1 MSQPITVHGAPR
13 GRYFERFGI
22 SREVLDNVLAA
33 ALSGGATDC
42 DLFFEHSVVTSVSL
56 SDGSVNKAS
65 THVDLGLGVRAR
77 FGEAVGYAY
86 TENLGLA
93 SMLSAA
99 KTASAIAAGGGSRE
113 TVDLALLDLPSYY
126 PVQRRWEAVGMDLRV
141 PMVRRWEEQA
151 FALDERIQKVQTHLV
166 DGERVLL
173 IVRPD
178 GRLAEDYQP
187 MCRAMVVCSAE
198 AEGGR
203 LESNSYN
210 LAARGGLEYFDDL
223 ERQDRMV
230 RRAVER
236 TTFLLDAGKPPAGEM
251 PVVLAAGA
259 SGILLHEAIGH
270 GLEADFNRKGISIYA
285 SRLNKKVAPDF
296 VTVVDDG
303 TVEGSRGAIN
313 VDDEGNL
320 AERTVLIEEGVLRGY
335 MHDEISA
342 AHYGVQPTG
351 SGRRESFRHHPIPRM
366 RATYMEPGP
375 HSPEEII
382 ANTKRGIYC
391 TSFQNG
397 AVQIGAGDFTFYMKT
412 GWLIEDGKLTR
423 PIKDVNIIGN
433 GPAALEQVDMVGGD
447 LLLDEGG
454 WTCGKDGQGV
464 PVSQGQPTV
473 RVGSL
478 TVGGEG

>member
-1 MSQPITVHGAPR
+1 MRDLHIAHTSSR

-22 SREVLDNVLAA
+22 TREVLDTVLAS

-42 DLFFEHSVVTSVSL
+42 DLYFEHSVVTSVSL
-56 SDGSVNKAS
+56 SDGAVNRAA

-77 FGEAVGYAY
+77 FGDQVGYAY
-86 TENLGLA
+86 TEDLSVS
-93 SMLSAA
+93 SMRSAA
-99 KTASAIAAGGGSRE
+99 RTASAIAAGGGSRG

-126 PVQRRWEAVGMDLRV
+126 PVQRRWEAVGMDVRV
-141 PMVRRWEEQA
+141 PMVREWEKKA
-151 FALDERIQKVQTHLV
+151 FDLDERIRKVQTHLV
-166 DGERVLL
+166 DAEKFIL

-198 AEGGR
+198 GSDGK

-210 LAARGGLEYFDDL
+210 LAARAGLEYFDDV

-230 RRAVER
+230 ARAVER

-285 SRLNKKVAPDF
+285 SRMNKKVAPDF

-320 AERTVLIEEGVLRGY
+320 PERTVLIEEGVLKGY

-342 AHYGVQPTG
+342 SHYGVEPTG

-375 HSPEEII
+375 HAPDDII
-382 ANTKRGIYC
+382 ANTKKGIYC
-391 TSFQNG
+391 TSFSNG

-412 GWLIEDGKLTR
+412 GWVIEDGKLTR

-433 GPAALEQVDMVGGD
+433 GPAALEQVDMVGDD
-447 LLLDEGG
+447 LVLDEGG

-473 RVGSL
+473 RVAAL

>member
-1 MSQPITVHGAPR
+1 MTDLTSVPQR

-22 SREVLDNVLAA
+22 TREWLDRVLGA

-42 DLFFEHSVVTSVSL
+42 DLYFEHAVTTSVSL
-56 SDGSVNKAS
+56 SDGAVNKAS

-77 FGEAVGYAY
+77 FGDQVGYAY
-86 TENLGLA
+86 TEDLSLDA
-93 SMLSAA
+93 MLRAA
-99 KTASAIAAGGGSRE
+99 RTAAAIAGTTGDR
-113 TVDLALLDLPSYY
+113 TPVDLALLDLPSYY
-126 PVQRRWEAVGMDLRV
+126 PVQKRWETVGMDVRV
-141 PMVRRWEEQA
+141 PMVRAWEEAA
-151 FALDERIQKVQTHLV
+151 FKQDARIKKVQTHLV
-166 DGERVLL
+166 DSEKVVMV
-173 IVRPD
+173 VRPD

-187 MCRAMVVCSAE
+187 MTRAMVICSAE
-198 AEGGR
+198 GEGGR

-210 LAARGGLEYFDDL
+210 LAARAGLEFYDDQ

-230 RRAVER
+230 RKAVER

-251 PVVLAAGA
+251 PVVMAAGA

-285 SRLNKKVAPDF
+285 DKLGKKVAPKN

-303 TVEGSRGAIN
+303 TVPGARGAIN
-313 VDDEGNL
+313 VDDEGTL
-320 AERTVLIEEGVLRGY
+320 PEKTVLIEEGVLRGY

-342 AHYGVQPTG
+342 GHYGVKPTG
-351 SGRRESFRHHPIPRM
+351 SGRRQSFRHHPIPRM
-366 RATYMEPGP
+366 RSTYMEPGDTD
-375 HSPEEII
+375 PEEII
-382 ANTKRGIYC
+382 KATKNGIYC
-391 TSFQNG
+391 TSFSNG

-433 GPAALEQVDMVGGD
+433 GPAALEQVDMVGND
-447 LLLDEGG
+447 LVLDEGG

-473 RVGSL
+473 RVAAL

>member
-1 MSQPITVHGAPR
+1 MSDPISVHGAPR
-13 GRYFERFGI
+13 GRYFEQFGI
-22 SREVLDNVLAA
+22 TREVLDDILGA

-42 DLFFEHSVVTSVSL
+42 DLYFEHSVVTSVSL
-56 SDGSVNKAS
+56 SDGAVNKAS
-65 THVDLGLGVRAR
+65 THVDLGVGVRAR
-77 FGEAVGYAY
+77 FGDQVGYAY
-86 TENLGLA
+86 TEDLSTG
-93 SMLSAA
+93 SMRSAA
-99 KTASAIAAGGGSRE
+99 RTAAAIAAAGGARG

-126 PVQRRWEAVGMDLRV
+126 PVRKRWEAVGMDVRV
-141 PMVRRWEEQA
+141 PMVRGWEEKA
-151 FALDERIQKVQTHLV
+151 FAQDARIKKVQTHLV
-166 DGERVLL
+166 DAEKVVL

-198 AEGGR
+198 GADGR

-210 LAARGGLEYFDDL
+210 LAARAGLEFFDDQ
-223 ERQDRMV
+223 ERQERMV
-230 RRAVER
+230 RKAVER

-285 SRLNKKVAPDF
+285 SRMNEKVAPDF

-320 AERTVLIEEGVLRGY
+320 AERTVLIEDGVLRGY

-342 AHYGVQPTG
+342 AHYKVDPTG
-351 SGRRESFRHHPIPRM
+351 SGRRESFRHHPLPRM

-375 HSPEEII
+375 HAPDDII
-382 ANTKRGIYC
+382 KDTKRGIYC
-391 TSFQNG
+391 TSFSNG

-433 GPAALEQVDMVGGD
+433 GPAALEQVDRVGND
-447 LLLDEGG
+447 LVLDEGG

-473 RVGSL
+473 RVASL